1 MISTLLL
8 LSTLS
13 CRVRHSTESSTSH
26 STSETSEYLDIW
38 QVVERYDT
46 LGRLVERHRTK
57 VSRSRQDSTTIST
70 RRQSER
76 STQSTIAKNR
86 ISIKTLTL
94 SLIVGFA
101 LGSITILYLRK
112 RLRRLRQAS
121 WRPSKL
127 SIIAYSREDFSP
139 LGCSIF
145 APSIGKHKRTRII
158 PAIFSGISSTR
169 QTATNQ
175 TYT

>member
-13 CRVRHSTESSTSH
+13 CRVRHSKESSTSH

-38 QVVERYDT
+38 QVAERYDT

-121 WRPSKL
+121 
-127 SIIAYSREDFSP
+127 
-139 LGCSIF
+139 
-145 APSIGKHKRTRII
+145 
-158 PAIFSGISSTR
+158 
-169 QTATNQ
+169 
-175 TYT
+175 